1 MKEYYMVNLRQAREN
16 KGITQVKMSVDLGI
30 AQETIS
36 GYEIGRIT
44 PSIKVLHKIADYLN
58 TTTDYLLGR
67 VDTDIPLMKIKAN
80 DISEEE
86 SQLLFDYRHLNEDK
100 KKELIWYVNALKQ
113 KE

>member
-1 MKEYYMVNLRQAREN
+1 MKEFYMVNLRQARE
-16 KGITQVKMSVDLGI
+16 KKKITQLKMSLDLEI

-67 VDTDIPLMKIKAN
+67 IDTDIPLMKIKTN
-80 DISEEE
+80 DITEEE
-86 SQLLFDYRHLNEDK
+86 SQLLFDYRILSEDK
-100 KKELIWYVNALKQ
+100 RKELIWYVNALKQ